1 MKLGN
6 LWTTPLWL
14 QAPNESQAPAH
25 FFLKR
30 WLAMGLKFCLMR
42 RKFVLKHNGDY
53 DVIKARKK

>member
-25 FFLKR
+25 FFPEE
-30 WLAMGLKFCLMR
+30 MCCNGSE
-42 RKFVLKHNGDY
+42 VLSDE
-53 DVIKARKK
+53 KKICTKP